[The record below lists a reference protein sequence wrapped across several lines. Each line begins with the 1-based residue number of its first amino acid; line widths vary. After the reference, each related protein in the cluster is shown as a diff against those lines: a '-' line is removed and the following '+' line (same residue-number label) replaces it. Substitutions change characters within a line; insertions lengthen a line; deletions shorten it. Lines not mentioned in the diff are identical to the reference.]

1 MQRHLR
7 YDLPM
12 CGPNTAPPCD
22 HVMICELLCFIIE
35 HSIQVYSQGINAMVT
50 ALYAALLGMF
60 FTVLSA
66 RVIALRGVTPLR
78 WLAFNNYGEKALERS
93 VRAHGNFVEYVPMI
107 LVLMYLAE
115 ISDLSGMR
123 LHITGL
129 LLLLGRLMHGICF
142 GFLEFNMPL
151 RVGGMVLTL
160 AALVNISISLL
171 IVSI

>member
-1 MQRHLR
+1 M
-7 YDLPM
+7 
-12 CGPNTAPPCD
+12 
-22 HVMICELLCFIIE
+22 
-35 HSIQVYSQGINAMVT
+35 YSQGINAMVT
-50 ALYAALLGMF
+50 ALYAALLGIF
-60 FTVLSA
+60 FSVLSA

-93 VRAHGNFVEYVPMI
+93 VRAHGNFVEYVPMV

-115 ISDLSGMR
+115 VSDLSDMR

-129 LLLLGRLMHGICF
+129 LLLVGRLMHGICF
-142 GFLEFNMPL
+142 GFMEFNMPL
-151 RVGGMVLTL
+151 RVGGTVLTL

>member
-1 MQRHLR
+1 
-7 YDLPM
+7 
-12 CGPNTAPPCD
+12 
-22 HVMICELLCFIIE
+22 MI
-35 HSIQVYSQGINAMVT
+35 T

-60 FTVLSA
+60 FIVLSA
-66 RVIALRGVTPLR
+66 RVIALRGITPLR
-78 WLAFNNYGEKALERS
+78 WLAFNNNYVEKALERS

-115 ISDLSGMR
+115 VGGLSDMR

-129 LLLLGRLMHGICF
+129 LLLVGRLMHGICF